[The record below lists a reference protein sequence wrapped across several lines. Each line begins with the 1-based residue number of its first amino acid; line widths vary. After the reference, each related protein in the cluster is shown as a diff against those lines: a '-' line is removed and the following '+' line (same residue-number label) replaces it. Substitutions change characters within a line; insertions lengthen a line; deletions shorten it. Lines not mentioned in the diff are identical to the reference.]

1 MAIGR
6 VITVLGAAGLAWAW
20 GNREQLK
27 EKWGRTQGG
36 SNPSMGQPGQ
46 AGEGSATSGGA
57 SGMERS
63 AGMGG
68 SGSGT
73 SPTGE
78 YGSAAGPMGSRG
90 SSTGA
95 GGTTGSSPSTGTSTT
110 SVDDDSMALGTGP
123 SPAGI

>member
-27 EKWGRTQGG
+27 EKWGRMQGG
-36 SNPSMGQPGQ
+36 SNSPMGQPGQ
-46 AGEGSATSGGA
+46 AGEGS
-57 SGMERS
+57 GMERS

-68 SGSGT
+68 AASGT

-90 SSTGA
+90 A
-95 GGTTGSSPSTGTSTT
+95 GGMSGSSPNTGTSTT
-110 SVDDDSMALGTGP
+110 SVDDDSMTLGTGP